1 MQRYFTANAIIN
13 IALII
18 TALHFTFT
26 VRYINF
32 TNSVLLF
39 KLLGKCNTQYTEN
52 TDVNKPDVKADLN
65 VKLQDE
71 ISNTIAVALLH

>member
-1 MQRYFTANAIIN
+1 LTANAIIN

-26 VRYINF
+26 ERYMKF

-39 KLLGKCNTQYTEN
+39 QLFGKCNTQSTEN

-65 VKLQDE
+65 VKLQ
-71 ISNTIAVALLH
+71 V